1 MFPGTANSKSLRTT
15 FYTKAKNEQDPMA
28 LAALR
33 KSLKLQPNNLE
44 AILSIA
50 ASFTNESY
58 QAHACHALQG
68 RRIISRNHSSAC
80 IKIQVT

>member
-1 MFPGTANSKSLRTT
+1 
-15 FYTKAKNEQDPMA
+15 MA

-58 QAHACHALQG
+58 QAHACHSLQG
-68 RRIISRNHSSAC
+68 KIYFNVLISNVSIGLKLVSNAIC
-80 IKIQVT
+80 SFDSEKFILQTGLK